1 MTENVIRTV
10 RIQKIID
17 ECDGIK
23 TFFFNMKNNNPDCY
37 IKPKPGQFVMVW
49 VPGVDE
55 IPMSLS
61 GCNDKGDWSIT
72 VKEVGEC
79 TKAIHNL
86 KIGDYIGIRG
96 PLGNYFKI
104 PEDLSK
110 KIILVSGGIGTAP
123 LKFLA
128 THLNEMGI
136 SFDLIKGTKNNDEII
151 FASDFQQF
159 NHDTSNIIYCT
170 EFDDH
175 KFEDSTRVAF
185 YNSKFEELAHT
196 RFEALINE
204 YFSKNISDFIVFT
217 CGPEIMMYKVFQ
229 ICQKYKIELYA
240 SLERIM
246 RCGCG
251 LCGLC
256 ALDPLG
262 LLVCK
267 DGPIFNL
274 ESLKK
279 IQDFG
284 KFQRDFTGKKIN
296 IE

>member
-1 MTENVIRTV
+1 MK
-10 RIQKIID
+10 IQYIIN

-23 TFFFNMKNNNPDCY
+23 TLIFNMKKSNPNNY
-37 IKPKPGQFVMVW
+37 VIPKPGQFVMVW

-55 IPMSLS
+55 VPMSLS
-61 GCNDKGDWSIT
+61 GCNDKGDWAIT
-72 VKEVGEC
+72 VKKVGDC
-79 TKAIHNL
+79 TKEIHNL

-104 PEDLSK
+104 PDDQSK

-128 THLNEMGI
+128 TYLNNRRI
-136 SFDLIKGTKNNDEII
+136 SFDLIKGTKSNNEII
-151 FASDFQQF
+151 FANDFQQF

-170 EFDDH
+170 ETDNH
-175 KFEDSTRVAF
+175 IFEDSTRVAF
-185 YNSKFEELAHT
+185 YDSKFEELAHT

-204 YFSKNISDFIVFT
+204 YRQNNISDFIVFT

-229 ICQKYKIELYA
+229 ICQKYQIELYA
-240 SLERIM
+240 SLERYL

-267 DGPIFNL
+267 DGPIFSS
-274 ESLKK
+274 ESLKNV
-279 IQDFG
+279 QDFG
-284 KFQRDFTGKKIN
+284 KFQRDPTGKKVSID
-296 IE
+296 